1 MVNVSSKSIYIV
13 LLSEE
18 AMAATPP
25 GSRKRKLDYMV
36 DQATFDEF
44 MKACSRK
51 GFAPQIIL
59 EQAMRKFIQTG
70 QI

>member
-1 MVNVSSKSIYIV
+1 MASS
-13 LLSEE
+13 
-18 AMAATPP
+18 PP
-25 GSRKRKLDYMV
+25 GAKKRKMDYMI
-36 DQATFDEF
+36 DQTTFDEF

-59 EQAMRKFIQTG
+59 EQAMKKFIQNG